1 MTIKKRELVV
11 KANQLVEARYR
22 LHLVEH
28 QLIVYAISRA
38 REEEKGL
45 AAGSW
50 LTIDPDKFAEQFGTD
65 KKNAYRQIQEAA
77 NNLWHRAI
85 TLHDIDPETGE
96 DRVIE
101 TRWIAAKARIDKTE
115 RVQLMFAPLVI
126 PYIKRLSKEGGNF
139 TRYYLENIAAM
150 TSIHAVRMYELLVQ
164 YRELGNREFEVD
176 ELKSYLG
183 MEEEYPRIT
192 EFKRWVI
199 DEAVKQIN
207 EHSDLKVAY
216 TQSKT
221 GRTVTHLSFTIKAKP
236 EPKKATKAAPKS
248 IKLPDSVTAPTTRT
262 GSTAAKAARAETMA
276 AARQGKGRT
285 ATN

>member
-1 MTIKKRELVV
+1 
-11 KANQLVEARYR
+11 
-22 LHLVEH
+22 
-28 QLIVYAISRA
+28 
-38 REEEKGL
+38 
-45 AAGSW
+45 
-50 LTIDPDKFAEQFGTD
+50 
-65 KKNAYRQIQEAA
+65 
-77 NNLWHRAI
+77 
-85 TLHDIDPETGE
+85 
-96 DRVIE
+96 
-101 TRWIAAKARIDKTE
+101 
-115 RVQLMFAPLVI
+115 MFAPLVI